1 MDVRLLRINIFLLLK
16 VWLSASHLVSL
27 GGFPL
32 RRADRKTS
40 IIIEP
45 DCFRSAAYDGEQFI
59 GVCEY
64 DNTWTIFHTE
74 VNPYYGGQGI
84 AERLVLAVDKH
95 AKALG
100 QEVRSTCSYA
110 FKVLGR

>member
-1 MDVRLLRINIFLLLK
+1 M
-16 VWLSASHLVSL
+16 
-27 GGFPL
+27 
-32 RRADRKTS
+32 TS

-45 DCFRSAAYDGEQFI
+45 DCFRSAAYDGDQLI

-74 VNPYYGGQGI
+74 VNPSYAGQGI
-84 AERLVLAVDKH
+84 AKRLVLAVEEH

-100 QEVRSTCSYA
+100 KEVRSTCSYD
-110 FKVLGR
+110 FNILGR